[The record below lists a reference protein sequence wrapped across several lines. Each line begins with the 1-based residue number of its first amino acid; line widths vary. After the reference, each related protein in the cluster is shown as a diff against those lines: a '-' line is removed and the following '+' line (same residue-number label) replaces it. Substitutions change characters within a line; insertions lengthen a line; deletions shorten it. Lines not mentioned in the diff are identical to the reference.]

1 VLQLGHLSLDDSRTT
16 TLYLIDESK
25 NVWDSTPLRYLQK
38 RPSDA
43 DSTTPPKSSKLTYRA
58 HHKLY
63 RPLSSLHIST
73 TTASQEA
80 PILLQL
86 HALRAFLILK
96 CSVILDA
103 QALAYIKRHLTTFHA
118 NQPPQSCQGVDHA
131 VAVFS
136 LPPDQ
141 RLASV
146 LCY

>member
-1 VLQLGHLSLDDSRTT
+1 VGLH
-16 TLYLIDESK
+16 
-25 NVWDSTPLRYLQK
+25 ST
-38 RPSDA
+38 SDA
-43 DSTTPPKSSKLTYRA
+43 DSTTPPNPKLTYRV

-63 RPLSSLHIST
+63 RPWSSLHIS

-86 HALRAFLILK
+86 QALRAFLILK
-96 CSVILDA
+96 CSMILDA
-103 QALAYIKRHLTTFHA
+103 QALAHIKRHLTTFHA

-131 VAVFS
+131 VTALS

-146 LCY
+146 LCYRDKHHHQPSSRQSPSISTSLRSEVRRLF